1 MYIESVKLL
10 KTLKAGKRIWLE
22 GVVLRPP
29 LPKEILDEILYNTGT
44 VHVVG
49 MPEKLVR
56 KEIHDMISKPEMKTP
71 DLKLKTLVAETN
83 TSQTVTEAVT
93 PPPAASQQPKKLLVV
108 RGRGKGKKK

>member
-22 GVVLRPP
+22 GVVLKPP

-49 MPEKLVR
+49 MPEKLAR
-56 KEIHDMISKPEMKTP
+56 KEIYDMISKPEMKTP
-71 DLKLKTLVAETN
+71 DLKLKSMVAETN
-83 TSQTVTEAVT
+83 TSQIVTEAVT
-93 PPPAASQQPKKLLVV
+93 PPPALPQPKKLLVV

>member
-1 MYIESVKLL
+1 
-10 KTLKAGKRIWLE
+10 
-22 GVVLRPP
+22 
-29 LPKEILDEILYNTGT
+29 
-44 VHVVG
+44 
-49 MPEKLVR
+49 
-56 KEIHDMISKPEMKTP
+56 MISKPEMKTP